1 MNHFCKEHI
10 KYFDKVTFNR
20 LKDSVTDVLSRVKST
35 SLSEMFTIVLK
46 FTFDVFVKWFNE
58 VFKSRFHKLNELEK
72 KKSCDSKLAISIK
85 EWHQT
90 EKPTT
95 WYNFVVQKEYLF
107 LRNIYP

>member
-1 MNHFCKEHI
+1 M
-10 KYFDKVTFNR
+10 KYLSQDFTSSMS
-20 LKDSVTDVLSRVKST
+20 LK
-35 SLSEMFTIVLK
+35 
-46 FTFDVFVKWFNE
+46 
-58 VFKSRFHKLNELEK
+58 K